1 MMDSSTTFQA
11 YLVQLHQIFPFIKK
25 DFIRGESGVP
35 LGNFQMASSFLMIIT
50 VEQTS
55 WTNKYVLVLWV
66 YCVKERKKENVYEG
80 DDW

>member
-1 MMDSSTTFQA
+1 MARQAARMRKLEWPNFWAYGKFCPKMMDSSTTFQA

-25 DFIRGESGVP
+25 DFIRGENGVP

-55 WTNKYVLVLWV
+55 
-66 YCVKERKKENVYEG
+66 
-80 DDW
+80 